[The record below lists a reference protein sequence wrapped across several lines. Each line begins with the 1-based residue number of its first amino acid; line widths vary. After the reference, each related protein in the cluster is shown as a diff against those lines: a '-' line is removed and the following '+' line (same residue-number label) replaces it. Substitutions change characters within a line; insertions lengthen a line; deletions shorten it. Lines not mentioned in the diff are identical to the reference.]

1 LALSVGDL
9 PITGCWL
16 ALAQDDNLTQGYRE
30 DAFAVARL
38 EARGQA
44 SERPGPLISTP
55 LQAAHAGEHALAPHR
70 PRPITGPHQ
79 LHPGK
84 NLLLLPAP
92 SRTTARLALKRA
104 C

>member
-9 PITGCWL
+9 PIAGCWL

-44 SERPGPLISTP
+44 SERPGPLP
-55 LQAAHAGEHALAPHR
+55 LEQA
-70 PRPITGPHQ
+70 
-79 LHPGK
+79 
-84 NLLLLPAP
+84 
-92 SRTTARLALKRA
+92 